1 MDKKRLQDFYLDYLK
16 EEGYKAS
23 LGDNGNI
30 MFKYGG
36 DKYWLSVDEED
47 EKYFRIGY
55 GCEWE
60 FESDDEKIK
69 SLKVSNSVN
78 SECKL
83 GKIWVNIDEGG
94 VRIDSDSL
102 FAKQDDFKIFFL
114 RCLDTVQYMM
124 ADFAEKME
132 K

>member
-1 MDKKRLQDFYLDYLK
+1 MDKKELQDFYLDYLK

-23 LGDNGNI
+23 LDDDEDI
-30 MFKYGG
+30 VFKYEGH
-36 DKYWLSVDEED
+36 KYWLSVDEED
-47 EKYFRIGY
+47 EKYFEIGY

-60 FESDDEKIK
+60 FESDEEKIK
-69 SLKVSNSVN
+69 SLKVSSSVN
-78 SECKL
+78 SEYKL
-83 GKIWVNIDEGG
+83 GKIWVNIDEGI
-94 VRIDSDSL
+94 VQVEL
-102 FAKQDDFKIFFL
+102 NLLLAKQDDFKIFFL